1 MLPSLTVAFIA
12 GLLVGSQIPYF
23 PLSVSF
29 LLLLVALGAVV
40 LERLNRF
47 SVRQATWF
55 YGALL
60 VGVVYWS
67 VAVNLAAHD
76 PMGEQSSDAVIEVT
90 GRIVAPVQQ
99 APDRLVMIIRSDD
112 PIDASGASRRV
123 RLTWRT
129 PERIFFQGDRVRFG
143 AMLRRPSGSLNPG
156 GFDYA
161 VYLERQGI
169 DAIATVTGSEA
180 VQFLESGR
188 AHAWWAIW
196 NQFDRWRGSIRLAAL
211 QTIPQP
217 ALGLY
222 VGIIIG
228 DRGYLDP
235 DLRDQFMVTG
245 TVHLLSISGS
255 HLGLVALLIFA
266 VVRWTM
272 ILLPADWL
280 LALSRRITPTRM
292 AAVCT
297 LLPVAG
303 YACLAGAELAT
314 MRSLLM
320 VTVGLSAIWLG
331 QERRMFHA
339 LRRRGTS
346 ARLRT

>member
-1 MLPSLTVAFIA
+1 MTRWSTI
-12 GLLVGSQIPYF
+12 
-23 PLSVSF
+23 
-29 LLLLVALGAVV
+29 
-40 LERLNRF
+40 RLN
-47 SVRQATWF
+47 
-55 YGALL
+55 
-60 VGVVYWS
+60 
-67 VAVNLAAHD
+67 AA
-76 PMGEQSSDAVIEVT
+76 IEVT

-112 PIDASGASRRV
+112 PIDASGASRHV

-129 PERIFFQGDRVRFG
+129 PERVFFQGDRVGFR

-188 AHAWWAIW
+188 AHVWWAIW
-196 NQFDRWRGSIRLAAL
+196 NQFDRWRSSIRLAAL
-211 QTIPQP
+211 QTLPQP

-235 DLRDQFMVTG
+235 ELRDQFMVTG

-266 VVRWTM
+266 VVRWAM

-280 LALSRRITPTRM
+280 LALSRRITPTRL

-320 VTVGLSAIWLG
+320 VTVGLECDLARPGASAVSCPLC
-331 QERRMFHA
+331 
-339 LRRRGTS
+339 RRGGYFAARSSGAIRYLLS
-346 ARLRT
+346 AFIFVRHCHCRVALLAGRS